1 MVSGRWRSADVEKVS
16 LDCLNLYPTKFM
28 VIGLEADQL
37 ASLASSLAPMHQS
50 NGVRDTESGYRKPSS
65 ERIGQHSSWWSLCT
79 AAFRLI
85 TSGAKAKIS
94 SLLGEE
100 LYRGFSKG
108 LCDERAGAVWHGRMG
123 GRGWARRAASQC
135 RDLDP
140 VLRFEVGSFGL
151 TVATHEGWLLDVTVG
166 EALT

>member
-100 LYRGFSKG
+100 LRGQVRCG
-108 LCDERAGAVWHGRMG
+108 MAAWAVGAGQDELRRNAVILIR
-123 GRGWARRAASQC
+123 S
-135 RDLDP
+135 
-140 VLRFEVGSFGL
+140 
-151 TVATHEGWLLDVTVG
+151 
-166 EALT
+166 